1 MYADAMTKLNF
12 CNYLATAGTLL
23 ATVVVVVAC
32 VAVAGGS
39 LAAAQTPTP
48 VATSAP
54 ASPTPV
60 HLPQPPAAPTTRP
73 HAAAQAHP
81 AATSAA
87 AAPQA
92 PTDPIVPASELDTL
106 RITNA
111 LQDFQ
116 LNQATIKD
124 AQGQVEPMRQTLI
137 HSIASAASDLHLT
150 PDYQWDFQQK
160 KFIKQAAAPAAT
172 APVTGQAVKK

>member
-1 MYADAMTKLNF
+1 MIKLNF
-12 CNYLATAGTLL
+12 CNYLATASTLL
-23 ATVVVVVAC
+23 ATVVVVAC

-39 LAAAQTPTP
+39 LAAAQTPMSA
-48 VATSAP
+48 ATSATP
-54 ASPTPV
+54 APTPV
-60 HLPQPPAAPTTRP
+60 HLPQPTAAPTAHP
-73 HAAAQAHP
+73 HAAAQAQAHP
-81 AATSAA
+81 TAATAA
-87 AAPQA
+87 TVPQVPTA
-92 PTDPIVPASELDTL
+92 PTVDASELDTL

-124 AQGQVEPMRQTLI
+124 AQGQVESMRQTLI
-137 HSIASAASDLHLT
+137 HSIASAAADLHLT

-160 KFIKQAAAPAAT
+160 KFIKQQSTAPT